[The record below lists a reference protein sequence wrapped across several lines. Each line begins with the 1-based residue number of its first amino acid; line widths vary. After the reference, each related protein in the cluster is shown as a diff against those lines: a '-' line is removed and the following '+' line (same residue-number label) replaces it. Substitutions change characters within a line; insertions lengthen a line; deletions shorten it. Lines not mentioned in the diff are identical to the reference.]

1 MACIFTCLDMCC
13 VLQYV
18 SPCCPSIV
26 NGVTG
31 RVMIVDR
38 IRHATSDDL
47 STVEVSET
55 DVIFH
60 CVEVDRDEIT
70 DARTIVQ

>member
-1 MACIFTCLDMCC
+1 MWCSVHGHVLDSYLCVCC
-13 VLQYV
+13 
-18 SPCCPSIV
+18 CSIV

-31 RVMIVDR
+31 RIMIVDR
-38 IRHATSDDL
+38 IRYATSDDL

-60 CVEVDRDEIT
+60 CIEVDRDEIT

>member
-1 MACIFTCLDMCC
+1 
-13 VLQYV
+13 
-18 SPCCPSIV
+18 
-26 NGVTG
+26 
-31 RVMIVDR
+31 MIVDR
-38 IRHATSDDL
+38 IRYASSDDL

-60 CVEVDRDEIT
+60 CIEVDRDEIT